1 VAVGFTVV
9 LIAGYLDLSVGSVI
23 NLGAVMVIAVGNKA
37 GLVPGI
43 LAAVAAG
50 MLVGLVNGLF
60 VTKGKIHAFIVTLGM
75 LTTVK
80 GLLYMITGSAS
91 INTGKS

>member
-1 VAVGFTVV
+1 
-9 LIAGYLDLSVGSVI
+9 
-23 NLGAVMVIAVGNKA
+23 
-37 GLVPGI
+37 
-43 LAAVAAG
+43 
-50 MLVGLVNGLF
+50 MLVGVVNGLF

-91 INTGKS
+91 INIKNFQIVSFMESKVLWLFTPEGAHHPGPDPPGGAGAGAGPGPDGCFS